1 MGDKSTRAL
10 KKRAEPKG
18 ISLKPQSKGARGE
31 IQSSKEGG
39 AELELSA
46 QFSEDWI
53 KKTNM
58 EALKEI
64 SRIMVEQMNAQLQ
77 MQREREDTEKE
88 RSHRREEKNMEL
100 IREIIAEQNKVH
112 REDTETLT
120 TQFEKMRMEK
130 EQSRGRKPLKLPPY
144 DGQSMDFNDWQD
156 KTESVLVCNKWDFST
171 FLELLPTSV
180 SGLAKRAF
188 DSLTEEDKSAKDVF
202 YQKMRVKIDPQSERK
217 NKEMFILARKG
228 PTESIMSFIDRCRQY
243 IRRSG
248 ADPNEYF
255 AQEMLRN
262 KVYESLSA
270 TDRKILSATISHDED
285 LDIIVIKADAMAS
298 TQPELVGAVREVEK
312 SKSEETPQ
320 ARKEDMEKKEMGRQ
334 HRHNKLSCH
343 GCHLRG
349 HIKRYC
355 PQRLPIEDFQ
365 RYFEKQTQN
374 EHIQSYQEAQSR
386 LDQNFEKTLEQGGGN
401 QIKAPGPL
409 PSWNGEP
416 FGDVRNIPI
425 GKEPRPKINEP
436 PMVGEEWDYKGKE
449 NQGDQSGTHVRNK
462 QGSGTHVRNTHGTIH
477 PQL

>member
-1 MGDKSTRAL
+1 M
-10 KKRAEPKG
+10 EPKR

-31 IQSSKEGG
+31 IQSSEKGG

-53 KKTNM
+53 KATNM

-112 REDTETLT
+112 REDTEILT
-120 TQFEKMRMEK
+120 TQFEKMRIEK
-130 EQSRGRKPLKLPPY
+130 EQSRGRQQQRLPPY

-262 KVYESLSA
+262 KVYESLSP

-285 LDIIVIKADAMAS
+285 LDIIVIKADSMAS
-298 TQPELVGAVREVEK
+298 TQHGLVGAVREVEN
-312 SKSEETPQ
+312 SKSVEAPQ
-320 ARKEDMEKKEMGRQ
+320 ARREDMEKREMERQ

-355 PQRLPIEDFQ
+355 PQRLPVEELQ
-365 RYFEKQTQN
+365 RYFEKLTQN
-374 EHIQSYQEAQSR
+374 GCNQICQGAPYIQ
-386 LDQNFEKTLEQGGGN
+386 DQHFEKTLEPGGGK
-401 QIKAPGPL
+401 QIKAQDL
-409 PSWNGEP
+409 LHSWEEEP
-416 FGDVRNIPI
+416 FGDVRNIQM
-425 GKEPRPKINEP
+425 GKEPQSRKDNEP
-436 PMVGEEWDYKGKE
+436 PMMGEEGGNRGQE
-449 NQGDQSGTHVRNK
+449 NQWDQRGTHVGNS
-462 QGSGTHVRNTHGTIH
+462 QGNRQPKLCKN
-477 PQL
+477 